1 MLQGVVDVETSIN
14 ASAWNT
20 PDDHMQQNS
29 DAHACPSLPERTKS
43 RLDVYFDNS
52 EYSIRYAH
60 QEVAYADARVL
71 YTDAGAALTAA
82 IDAYNIQHVICDT
95 QYCDWKAELEAAC
108 ASSRHAS
115 PRNLMISIMIW
126 PHGFKAT

>member
-1 MLQGVVDVETSIN
+1 M
-14 ASAWNT
+14 
-20 PDDHMQQNS
+20 
-29 DAHACPSLPERTKS
+29 
-43 RLDVYFDNS
+43 
-52 EYSIRYAH
+52 
-60 QEVAYADARVL
+60 AYADARVL

-108 ASSRHAS
+108 ASFEACFAEKSDD
-115 PRNLMISIMIW
+115 SIGIW